1 MSRARAKVRQPRAA
15 RVAGTGVFAAD
26 CHRPG
31 PAAGLVQDVGQR
43 PIGLATSMRVLLLNA
58 THEPLAVV
66 TGRRAL
72 VLLLA
77 GKAECVVE
85 RENGVRVHSPT
96 VVLTVP
102 AVLRLNRFVRVPYQP
117 ATAITRA
124 GVLRRDRR
132 ACAYCGG
139 RADTIDHVQP
149 RSRGGAHSWE
159 NCVASCGRCNTRK
172 ADRLLSELN
181 WSLPFVPGPPAR
193 AGGGRVWLT
202 DDTDPAWDPW
212 LAGAA

>member
-15 RVAGTGVFAAD
+15 RAGGRGAFAAD
-26 CHRPG
+26 GRRSGPPPAVMKDVTQRP
-31 PAAGLVQDVGQR
+31 AGLG
-43 PIGLATSMRVLLLNA
+43 TSMRVLLLNA

-77 GKAECVVE
+77 GKAECVAE
-85 RENGVRVHSPT
+85 RENGMRVHSPT
-96 VVLTVP
+96 VVLAVP

-159 NCVASCGRCNTRK
+159 NCVACCGRCNTRK

-181 WSLPFVPGPPAR
+181 WTLAFVPGPPAR
-193 AGGGRVWLT
+193 AGSGRVWLT

-212 LAGAA
+212 LAA